1 MRAFRCV
8 FASRRLTAPVIAER
22 YSDLGR
28 NETAQERNMADQA
41 PATQAVVEA
50 VEHLTFGPE
59 STFENLSMVALL
71 DGRARD
77 PHYLTL
83 DEALAGGSVQITEV
97 NDAGQVSALKVVVNG
112 TLPVLLLDGEE
123 LVGAKQNRVVNLT
136 IMAPPQRTTVI
147 PVSCVES
154 GRWHHVSH
162 GFASAPRA
170 QFAEGRAAKMREVT
184 ASLEGPGTRVSDQ
197 SAVWDLLR
205 EKSARLS
212 TVSDTSAMSAMFEKL
227 DTPIEAFVT
236 AFPPLDHQV
245 GAMFFIN
252 GAEAG
257 FELFD
262 AASTWRKLAPK
273 LVRSYALDALD
284 RRGRPSRHRARRAP
298 GAFAKAVGSTP
309 VSVFPA
315 IGEGNDVRLT
325 GTDVAGAALVA
336 GGRVIHLSAFPI
348 ADRMA

>member
-41 PATQAVVEA
+41 PATQAVVDA
-50 VEHLTFGPE
+50 VEQITFGPE

-184 ASLEGPGTRVSDQ
+184 ASLQGP
-197 SAVWDLLR
+197 
-205 EKSARLS
+205 ARACR
-212 TVSDTSAMSAMFEKL
+212 T
-227 DTPIEAFVT
+227 
-236 AFPPLDHQV
+236 
-245 GAMFFIN
+245 
-252 GAEAG
+252 
-257 FELFD
+257 
-262 AASTWRKLAPK
+262 
-273 LVRSYALDALD
+273 
-284 RRGRPSRHRARRAP
+284 RAP
-298 GAFAKAVGSTP
+298 CGISFAKNP
-309 VSVFPA
+309 
-315 IGEGNDVRLT
+315 
-325 GTDVAGAALVA
+325 LV
-336 GGRVIHLSAFPI
+336 
-348 ADRMA
+348 